1 MCVRNYTGE
10 SLAFPMEVI
19 ENGKLIG
26 SINGTVVGS
35 ATLVTGKK
43 GLALH
48 TNGIDQYIDF
58 GYQGDACL
66 GYFIL
71 CTHGWVVAFWIQ
83 LQFDSDRYGSILDTG
98 QGANRGVKIYKRK
111 KGQVAVAFKTV
122 DRSCFLRSTPSNVQ
136 GWIHVVVTWCPS
148 FCKLFFDGGLAAKR
162 AFASITPVTVTRTPR
177 FVIGARDD
185 YRVLFNGTLDELRVW
200 DSVMSDEE
208 VMAMY
213 RVDATSN

>member
-1 MCVRNYTGE
+1 
-10 SLAFPMEVI
+10 MEVI
-19 ENGKLIG
+19 HNRNLIG

-35 ATLVTGKK
+35 ATLVMGKK

-48 TNGIDQYIDF
+48 TNGVDQYVDF
-58 GYQGDACL
+58 GYQGDTCL

-71 CTHGWVVAFWIQ
+71 CTHGWVAAFWIQ

-98 QGANRGVKIYKRK
+98 EGAYKGVKIYKRK
-111 KGQVAVAFKTV
+111 KGEVAVQFKTS
-122 DRSCFLRSTPSNVQ
+122 DKRCFLLGTPSNVQ
-136 GWIHVVVTWCPS
+136 GWIHVVVTWCPR
-148 FCKLFFDGGLAAKR
+148 FAKLYFDGGLAAKR

-185 YRVLFNGTLDELRVW
+185 YGVLFNGTLDELRVW
-200 DSVMSDEE
+200 DAEMSDEE

-213 RVDATSN
+213 RVDAGIN